1 MEITLQN
8 AEVIANYFL
17 FRLRKHH
24 QILAAFKGLRNG
36 LV

>member
-1 MEITLQN
+1 MEISLNN
-8 AEVIANYFL
+8 AELIANYLL
-17 FRLRKHH
+17 FRLRKHQ